1 MTLFHSLAKRKVQH
15 KELWRLLLPPLVRM
29 LSEGSFN
36 LRELGTL
43 THNLYIV
50 RMQSPKL
57 YDIIVDY
64 FVNKKGF
71 TDKDLANLG
80 ARSAVNFL
88 HAIAFCHGD
97 LNNEDFFTVMRRYIM
112 SNIEVF
118 NRF

>member
-1 MTLFHSLAKRKVQH
+1 MFHSLAKRKVQN
-15 KELWRLLLPPLVRM
+15 KELWRLLLPPTVRM
-29 LSEGSFN
+29 LSEGSFT

-43 THNLYIV
+43 SHNLYIV

-64 FVNKKGF
+64 FINKKRF
-71 TDKDLANLG
+71 NEKDLLSLG
-80 ARSAVNFL
+80 SRSAVNFL

-97 LNNEDFFTVMRRYIM
+97 LNNEDFFSVMRRYIM
-112 SNIEVF
+112 SNIEAF